1 MELAWHDA
9 VGGLGVAMMVLTYL
23 LLQLERLDSRGLSY
37 SFLNGVGASLVIFSL
52 MYEFNLSAFLMEL
65 FWLLISLLGLVMWA
79 RRRSKQAQQG
89 SDP

>member
-52 MYEFNLSAFLMEL
+52 MYDFNLSAFLMEL

-79 RRRSKQAQQG
+79 RRRSRQ
-89 SDP
+89 SE

>member
-52 MYEFNLSAFLMEL
+52 MYDFNLSAFLMEL

-79 RRRSKQAQQG
+79 RRRSSQ
-89 SDP
+89 SE